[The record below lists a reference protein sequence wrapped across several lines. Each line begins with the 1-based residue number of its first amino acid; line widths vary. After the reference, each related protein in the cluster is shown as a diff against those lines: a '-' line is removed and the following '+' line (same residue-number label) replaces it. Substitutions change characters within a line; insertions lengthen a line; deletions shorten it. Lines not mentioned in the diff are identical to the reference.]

1 VAKLFSEGRIVDCV
15 ALLMLLEFVAVCIVH
30 TKAGRGI
37 KPIELGYTLSAG
49 LALLFAL
56 RAALL
61 GQAWQLVSMW
71 LTAAL
76 AAHLLYLKL
85 RWSAK

>member
-1 VAKLFSEGRIVDCV
+1 VAKLFAEGRIVDCI
-15 ALLMLLEFVAVCIVH
+15 ALLMLVEFIAVWIVY

-37 KPIELGYTLSAG
+37 KPIELGLSLSAG
-49 LALLFAL
+49 MALLFAL

-61 GQAWQLVSMW
+61 GHAWPLVSIW
-71 LTAAL
+71 LIAAL

-85 RWSAK
+85 RWSAQ